1 MDGAGHY
8 RLADRQVFR
17 RRLIGTGRIGLALI
31 ALSLAIGIA
40 GYAITEQLSLVDAFL
55 NAAMI
60 LSGMGPLHEPKT
72 VAGKIFAGCYALYSG
87 FAVLGIAA
95 IVFSPVIHRLFHRFH
110 IADTDEKPRAGD
122 KT

>member
-1 MDGAGHY
+1 MMNPGHHP
-8 RLADRQVFR
+8 LADRQVFR
-17 RRLIGTGRIGLALI
+17 RRLIGTGRLGLGLI
-31 ALSLAIGIA
+31 AISLAIGVA
-40 GYAITEQLSLVDAFL
+40 GYALTEHLSLLDAFL
-55 NAAMI
+55 NASMI

-110 IADTDEKPRAGD
+110 IADTDKDP

>member
-1 MDGAGHY
+1 MEGAGHY

-17 RRLIGTGRIGLALI
+17 RRLIGTGRIGLGLI